1 MPQGMVKS
9 LVFIHEKLLL
19 VVDIWVIAVLN
30 HPFKAQCKKAAAK
43 GVKEQRVDGSLS
55 STPPYNPRKLAGVGN
70 PRKLAGVGK

>member
-19 VVDIWVIAVLN
+19 VVDIWVIADLN

-55 STPPYNPRKLAGVGN
+55 STPPYK
-70 PRKLAGVGK
+70 